1 MYGEDL
7 TKGVL
12 IDMIN
17 NQKVYIDGK
26 SKYSFTDVSW
36 NSKWIVNN
44 LNLKNKLVEIGATDY
59 IELNKLAK
67 LINSNSEFEGELDDQ
82 IILNEFERFN
92 SSMNVLD
99 FLKKKIHEIS

>member
-1 MYGEDL
+1 M
-7 TKGVL
+7 
-12 IDMIN
+12 
-17 NQKVYIDGK
+17 
-26 SKYSFTDVSW
+26 
-36 NSKWIVNN
+36 
-44 LNLKNKLVEIGATDY
+44 EIGATDY

-92 SSMNVLD
+92 SSMNVLN